1 MKYFSQCKTLDDL
14 KKVYRQ
20 LAMKHHPDRGG
31 DEETMKAINNEYEKA
46 FELLK
51 RQQNSTAT
59 EDKYK
64 TTEDA
69 SEFINIINALLKLDG
84 LQIDLCG
91 CWLWIGGNTRAH
103 KEELKAA
110 GCRWSSQKKL
120 WSWHHAEDGSRYY
133 RGKRTMSEI
142 YQKYGR
148 ISFQAAGEYAPA
160 TT

>member
-1 MKYFSQCKTLDDL
+1 MKYFASCKTLDDL

-51 RQQNSTAT
+51 HQQNTAA

-69 SEFINIINALLKLDG
+69 SEFISIINALLKLDG

-91 CWLWIGGNTRAH
+91 RWLWIGGNTRAH

-133 RGKRTMSEI
+133 KGKRTMSEI

-148 ISFQAAGEYAPA
+148 MSFQAAGEYAPA